1 MHRARS
7 AARRTYHQARGLLG
21 GGGGLLG
28 RLMPIGV
35 GAAGQVAATVGNSF
49 MSPWGGIA
57 GLAGVGLV
65 AKNETLMTLARDAP
79 GRAGPPSGCHH
90 VGNLGRA
97 ELVVI

>member
-7 AARRTYHQARGLLG
+7 AARRTYHRAQGLLGGG

-49 MSPWGGIA
+49 MTPWGGIA

-65 AKNETLMTLARDAP
+65 AKNETLMTLAGMHLAAQVPLP
-79 GRAGPPSGCHH
+79 GVTTSGTS
-90 VGNLGRA
+90 GGQNWL
-97 ELVVI
+97 